1 MNSAAVNRKNRAS
14 LFITLAIALIMALP
28 GVTTGARIK
37 DITTIG
43 GMRDN
48 QLIGYGLMVGLK
60 NTGDSSYKT
69 PFTIQTLLSMLKR
82 LGTTVD
88 IRQIT
93 GGNVGVSD
101 TRKLRDVRVE
111 NVAAVMVTATL
122 PPFAKPGSR
131 IDVHVSSL
139 GDASSLEG
147 GMLLLTPLKGSDGN
161 VYAVAQGDMK
171 NVHNT
176 NNGKNRRRNR
186 IITNGV
192 IQNAAV
198 VEKEIIID
206 FASKTS
212 FNILLNSPDFAT
224 ANSMVEAV
232 NARFGAGSAR
242 GLDGGTLEVILPIEF
257 KGNPFGFISEVE
269 SLEVERDTVAK
280 VVLNEKTG
288 TVVIGQNV
296 QISNV
301 AISFGETTVEVKN
314 PFYTPPPSVK
324 EKLNMVQKNTD
335 IKELVSALNALGV
348 SPQDLVSIFK
358 SLRAAGAL
366 NAELEIIS

>member
-1 MNSAAVNRKNRAS
+1 MNSPIVNKNNRS
-14 LFITLAIALIMALP
+14 RVLLTLVMAIIIALPSETI
-28 GVTTGARIK
+28 GARIK

-60 NTGDSSYKT
+60 NSGDSSHKT

-101 TRKLRDVRVE
+101 TRQLSDVRVE

-122 PPFAKPGSR
+122 PPFAKPGSK
-131 IDVHVSSL
+131 IDVRVSSL
-139 GDASSLEG
+139 GDAKSLEG
-147 GMLLLTPLKGSDGN
+147 GILLLTPLKGADGN
-161 VYAVAQGDMK
+161 VYAVAQGEME
-171 NVHNT
+171 NTHNSKSKS
-176 NNGKNRRRNR
+176 GRRNKSV
-186 IITNGV
+186 TNG
-192 IQNAAV
+192 ILQNAGV
-198 VEKEIIID
+198 VEKEVVID

-212 FNILLNSPDFAT
+212 FQVLLNKPDFTT
-224 ANSMVEAV
+224 ANSMVTAV
-232 NARFGAGSAR
+232 NTRFGEGSAK
-242 GLDGGTLEVILPIEF
+242 GLDGGTIEVVLSDEF
-257 KGNPFGFISEVE
+257 KGNPFGFISAVE
-269 SLEVERDTVAK
+269 SLEVEKDTVAK
-280 VVLNEKTG
+280 VILNEKTG

-296 QISNV
+296 QINNV
-301 AISFGETTVEVKN
+301 AISFGETTVEIKN
-314 PFYTPPPSVK
+314 PYYTPPPSIK
-324 EKLNMVQKNTD
+324 EKLNVVQKNTD

-348 SPQDLVSIFK
+348 SPRDLVSIFK